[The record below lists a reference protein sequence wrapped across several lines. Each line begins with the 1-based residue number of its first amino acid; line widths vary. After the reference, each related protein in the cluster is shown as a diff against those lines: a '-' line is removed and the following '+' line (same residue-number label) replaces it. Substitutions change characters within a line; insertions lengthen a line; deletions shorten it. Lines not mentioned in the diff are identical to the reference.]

1 MSEQPK
7 PEDLQHIKRRLSQLG
22 KSEQYVLEQA
32 ARRLHVSRNINRDLQ
47 TQVTLGQRVADKIAA
62 FGGSWPFV
70 IGFFVLL
77 VLWIALNG
85 FVLAQRGS
93 AFDPYPFI
101 LLNLFLSSLA
111 AFQAPI
117 ILMSQNRQ
125 AARDRFTAEHDYQV
139 NLKAE
144 LEILELHEKIDQLR
158 SEQWQ
163 ALIQFQEEQLAL
175 LRQLAQQHTAS

>member
-1 MSEQPK
+1 MTDETK
-7 PEDLQHIKRRLSQLG
+7 ATELERIKQRLSQLG
-22 KSEQYVLEQA
+22 ASEQYVLEQTA
-32 ARRLHVSRNINRDLQ
+32 KRLHVSRNVYNDMKNEAS
-47 TQVTLGQRVADKIAA
+47 LGERVADKIAA

-70 IGFFVLL
+70 IGFFMLL
-77 VLWIALNG
+77 VVWIALNG
-85 FVLAQRGS
+85 YVLAQRGT

-125 AARDRFTAEHDYQV
+125 TARDRMTAEHDYEV

-144 LEILELHEKIDQLR
+144 LEILQLHEKIDQLR
-158 SEQWQ
+158 SEQWA
-163 ALIQFQEEQLAL
+163 ALIKFQEEQLEL
-175 LRQLAQQHTAS
+175 LKKLAKS

>member
-1 MSEQPK
+1 M
-7 PEDLQHIKRRLSQLG
+7 
-22 KSEQYVLEQA
+22 
-32 ARRLHVSRNINRDLQ
+32 
-47 TQVTLGQRVADKIAA
+47 
-62 FGGSWPFV
+62 
-70 IGFFVLL
+70 
-77 VLWIALNG
+77 LWIALNG